1 MFSATD
7 IVKDVLEAELNRDS
21 QIFDKL
27 YQDYSEKVY
36 SLSRFKGLSMQ
47 DSQDIVQ
54 DTFAAVFAGYRSFEN
69 KSSIKTYI
77 ISIAKNKIADF
88 YRKKYRHPEEE
99 LSGEMEAE
107 SQTDSVIEKT
117 DIVNQMKNL
126 DAEQQELL
134 HMIFTQGLSY
144 KEAAAVLNIPEGTIK
159 SRMFVIRNKIKE
171 GLGANYR

>member
-1 MFSATD
+1 M
-7 IVKDVLEAELNRDS
+7 KDVLEAKLDRES
-21 QIFDKL
+21 QIFEKL

-54 DTFAAVFAGYRSFEN
+54 DTFAAVFAGYHSFEN

-77 ISIAKNKIADF
+77 VSIAKNKIADF

-99 LSGEMEAE
+99 LSGTMETGP
-107 SQTDSVIEKT
+107 QTDNVIEKT
-117 DIVNQMKNL
+117 DIARQVENL

-144 KEAAAVLNIPEGTIK
+144 SEAAAVMNIPEGTVK
-159 SRMFVIRNKIKE
+159 SRMFQIRKKIKE
-171 GLGANYR
+171 GLGAGYR